1 MIFTQK
7 VFIIIVG
14 KSHSKIFYNRKSLVN
29 KLNFKYPD
37 CNKKDL
43 QEMLVSAEKGLN
55 ENKVTSF
62 KERSFLLKKVSREI

>member
-1 MIFTQK
+1 MIFPQK
-7 VFIIIVG
+7 VFYNNSWK

-62 KERSFLLKKVSREI
+62 KERSFF